1 MVNNNYKRYS
11 ANRNATHVS
20 IGRDIMCP
28 VGGSSAIND
37 FEINRSCTTGWADV
51 RSGSMARQ
59 SGRYATDRDRDGDG
73 GGEGVMKKTRVR
85 RRREHE
91 VPSERTRRTIA
102 RGPTENIYYNDV
114 NDDILYS
121 SNAHVLVSDCRAGW
135 RSWSSAAEPFADA
148 DGVTLGT

>member
-1 MVNNNYKRYS
+1 MISKQIVRVQ
-11 ANRNATHVS
+11 RGGRTCDRDPWHVK
-20 IGRDIMCP
+20 
-28 VGGSSAIND
+28 
-37 FEINRSCTTGWADV
+37 ADV
-51 RSGSMARQ
+51 TQRTVI
-59 SGRYATDRDRDGDG
+59 ATAMV